1 MRFVAVIHDGEGKIL
16 GQQANATELA
26 LQGKKYVKHTI
37 NGRLDDYYVAS
48 GEVREKGAQ
57 PSEGHVFNYAT
68 GAWTLDIA
76 LARSKKWVA
85 VKAARQAQ
93 ERGSFDWNAHSF
105 QCNEISQMRIQAAV
119 QAAII
124 DDAISMVWTLSDN
137 TTQTFNA
144 TELRQIGK
152 ALSDHVKECHD
163 RGRMLRA
170 QIDAATT
177 QEELEAIV
185 W

>member
-1 MRFVAVIHDGEGKIL
+1 MRFVAVIYDGEGKIL
-16 GQQANATELA
+16 SQQSNATELA
-26 LQGKKYVKHTI
+26 LQGKNYVRHSI
-37 NGRLDDYYVAS
+37 DGSLDDYYVAS

-68 GAWTLDIA
+68 GAWDLDIA
-76 LARSKKWVA
+76 LAQSKKWVA
-85 VKAARQAQ
+85 IKAARQAQ
-93 ERGSFDWNAHSF
+93 EHGSFNWNGHSF
-105 QCNEISQMRIQAAV
+105 QCDEISQMRMQAAV

-124 DDAISMVWTLSDN
+124 DDAISMVWTLADN